1 MKRAMLI
8 AAAFWTVSAGTAWP
22 IDQIYTS
29 TSEKPYFGK
38 IISMTA
44 TAINFEPQRKAD
56 RRKSRPTRS
65 CASSSRTRPTA

>member
-8 AAAFWTVSAGTAWP
+8 AAAFWTLGAGTAWP
-22 IDQIYTS
+22 IDTIFTS

-38 IISMTA
+38 IISMSSTV
-44 TAINFEPQRKAD
+44 INFEPNGTG

-65 CASSSRTRPTA
+65 LGSFSRIRPRV